1 MTTLFSKL
9 ESLFRILKSH
19 IYHLEHLE
27 EIFFNPERLNKNV
40 LLGGREKAKRNWI
53 KQNQKIFI

>member
-19 IYHLEHLE
+19 IYHLEDLE